1 MRFTRS
7 WRGNSSGMAVC
18 LVWLADP
25 AHVQVVMT
33 EPGPWRE
40 AVGAG
45 PGLVVLETDET
56 VSRVF
61 HEVKWMLPDDAV
73 LLVAPVEHR
82 PKARGVAPGTVS
94 WLRDRLPLP
103 DRD

>member
-1 MRFTRS
+1 
-7 WRGNSSGMAVC
+7 MAVC
-18 LVWLADP
+18 LVWFANP
-25 AHVQVVMT
+25 AHVAVVVS

-40 AVGAG
+40 VLAAG
-45 PGLVVLETDET
+45 PGLVVVETDET

-61 HEVKWMLPDDAV
+61 HEVKWMLPDDAA

-82 PKARGVAPGTVS
+82 PKARRVNSGTVS

-103 DRD
+103 DRDHDGSAEG